1 MTPTLLH
8 FSYMHTQ
15 LEAAFKLQF
24 AVKVAELEQRGHSF
38 DTFEQDA
45 CLMLASLVIKEV
57 PLLCRGR
64 VVMQCK
70 KSAAHAHR
78 SNTKRA
84 ISHQLWCKLSVKLHG
99 QCDVCEGSQGQYRD
113 LPRVGSDHVSNE
125 RGSWCLYCYALQ
137 SQFTYSP

>member
-45 CLMLASLVIKEV
+45 CLMLASLVI
-57 PLLCRGR
+57 
-64 VVMQCK
+64 
-70 KSAAHAHR
+70 
-78 SNTKRA
+78 
-84 ISHQLWCKLSVKLHG
+84 SHQLWCKLSVKLHG
-99 QCDVCEGSQGQYRD
+99 QCDVCEGSQGQYTD

-125 RGSWCLYCYALQ
+125 LGSWCLYCYALQ